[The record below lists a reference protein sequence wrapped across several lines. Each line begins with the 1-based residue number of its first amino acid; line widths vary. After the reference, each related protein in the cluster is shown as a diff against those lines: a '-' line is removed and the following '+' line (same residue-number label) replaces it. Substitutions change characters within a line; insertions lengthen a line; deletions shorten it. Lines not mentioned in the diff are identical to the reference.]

1 MNKKQKNK
9 AYRSKAIK
17 ENLKIAQCNQIFNAL
32 MRSWPVPKPTLN
44 PTPKNH
50 AAKILL

>member
-32 MRSWPVPKPTLN
+32 MRSWPAPKSNT
-44 PTPKNH
+44 H
-50 AAKILL
+50 DSKILLQ